1 MKMVHSLT
9 DSSFRLGRHGFPP
22 SFDAAGAAAAAAVAD
37 AGAVVVVVAVVK
49 ISASSLVCID
59 LWKYY

>member
-1 MKMVHSLT
+1 MKMLYSLT

-22 SFDAAGAAAAAAVAD
+22 SFDAAGAAAAVAD
-37 AGAVVVVVAVVK
+37 AGAVAVVVAVVK

-59 LWKYY
+59 LCKND